1 MCYDA
6 RVTQTRVIS
15 VHPESFDPAALEPA
29 VRALRDGGLVG
40 LPTET
45 VYGIAVSLER
55 PEAVRRVLELRGNP
69 SDPAITV
76 HIGDRDALRT
86 LVPGPLPPAAA
97 RLIVKFWP
105 GPLTILFP
113 TPEGRELAVRYPN
126 HKVAR
131 EILRQAGIRVGVPPA
146 HRPGEPPAVCAE
158 EVLRAFDGRLD
169 FLIDAGPTR
178 QRGPSTVV
186 RVRGGRAEV
195 VREGAIP
202 ASMIGEV
209 NVRTVLFVCTGNTCR
224 SPMAAALLRR
234 LLAERLGVAESEL
247 ETRGW
252 RVLSA
257 GTAAGYGSA
266 ATEEAEQAV
275 AAYGADLSRHSSQPV
290 SVSMV
295 EEADRVFVMTPRH
308 RKVLVEWMP
317 EYAAK
322 IELLDPAG
330 QEIEDPI
337 GAPASTYAECARKI
351 HEALQRRLPDILAA

>member
-1 MCYDA
+1 MCYHA
-6 RVTQTRVIS
+6 RVTETRVIA
-15 VHPESFDPAALEPA
+15 VHPESFDPAALAPA
-29 VRALRDGGLVG
+29 VRALREGGLVG

-45 VYGIAVSLER
+45 VYGIAVNLER

-69 SDPAITV
+69 PDHRITV

-86 LVPGPLPPAAA
+86 LVPGPVPPAAA
-97 RLIVKFWP
+97 RLMQKFWP

-113 TPEGRELAVRYPN
+113 APGGGEVAVRYPN
-126 HKVAR
+126 HKVAL
-131 EILRQAGIRVGVPPA
+131 EVLRAAGVRVGVPSA
-146 HRPGEPPAVCAE
+146 QRPGDPPAVRAE

-169 FLIDAGPTR
+169 VLIDAGPTR
-178 QRGPSTVV
+178 RRGASTVV

-202 ASMIGEV
+202 ASVIEEA
-209 NVRTVLFVCTGNTCR
+209 NIRTILFVCTGNTCR
-224 SPMAAALLRR
+224 SPMAAALFRR
-234 LLAERLGVAESEL
+234 LLAGRLGVPESEL
-247 ETRGW
+247 EARGW

-275 AAYGADLSRHSSQPV
+275 AAYGGDLSRHSSQPV

-295 EEADRVFVMTPRH
+295 EEADRVFVMSPRH

-317 EYAAK
+317 EHAGK
-322 IELLDPAG
+322 IALLDPEG
-330 QEIEDPI
+330 REIEDPV
-337 GAPASTYAECARKI
+337 GAPASVYADCARRI
-351 HEALQRRLPDILAA
+351 HEALRQRLPEIAGS